1 MIKRFARCALFFL
14 AVVFLISACAS
25 PDEATTEQ
33 STSQTTGTVPGE
45 KMSDEGRVTPGAA
58 GSSASVHW

>member
-1 MIKRFARCALFFL
+1 MIKHFAPCALFFL
-14 AVVFLISACAS
+14 AIVFLVSGCAS

-45 KMSDEGRVTPGAA
+45 KMGDEGAYAPGPIGSA
-58 GSSASVHW
+58 GSVHW